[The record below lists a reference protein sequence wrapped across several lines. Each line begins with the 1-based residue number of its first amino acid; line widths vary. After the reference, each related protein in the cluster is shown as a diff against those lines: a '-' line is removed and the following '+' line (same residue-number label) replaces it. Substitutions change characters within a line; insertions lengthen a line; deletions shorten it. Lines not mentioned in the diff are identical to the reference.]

1 GPINQ
6 LRKSRNNIMDATT
19 ITISPIELM
28 KQNAQKDNELLKMS
42 MKMNTVAM
50 HLSKFLDEF
59 EGAWD
64 SDETC
69 ASPEIAQDY
78 IDAAKYMMNHFGR
91 INNRIRDVEEWL
103 NNYLPFN

>member
-1 GPINQ
+1 
-6 LRKSRNNIMDATT
+6 MDATT
-19 ITISPIELM
+19 ITISPETYERLTAAVEKNIELM
-28 KQNAQKDNELLKMS
+28 KQNAQKDNELHKMS
-42 MKMNTVAM
+42 MKTNTLAM

-64 SDETC
+64 CDERC

-91 INNRIRDVEEWL
+91 IENRIRAVEDWV
-103 NNYLPFN
+103 NNYLPY

>member
-1 GPINQ
+1 
-6 LRKSRNNIMDATT
+6 MDATT
-19 ITISPIELM
+19 IAIPPETYERLTAAVEKNIVLM
-28 KQNAQKDNELLKMS
+28 KENAQKDNELLKLS
-42 MKMNTVAM
+42 MKMSTVAK

-78 IDAAKYMMNHFGR
+78 IDAAKYMMNHFGT